1 MNRIRQRM
9 MPQAAD
15 GAVDEPVNERLDEGF
30 NSAPEISPE
39 AESMESVR
47 IEAEAAPESGT
58 ETGTEIGAEIGAM
71 AEADQQSGTM
81 TGTWLTE
88 EESDD
93 LPDDMDDDFEGSEN
107 PFEQGLSEED
117 LAAQWSKPEVKP
129 KPLKAETAADQKPKP
144 SKPVSIAAGRG
155 DIGFIMQVTGAA
167 AVAVCDPMAMSLVM
181 EDPNH
186 DFMPAGQ
193 IGSIVKIRVPT
204 GYVFA
209 TVRKVRASETSGGS
223 SSTTDFDSEK
233 VYLDLDFMGHQS
245 FVEDVNGSP
254 FRRGIAEFPIPGEK
268 VIMVTARELE
278 GIFSSGAVDQIQV
291 GTVYPHHT
299 TPAIMLADHLLS
311 KHFAILGSTGTGKS
325 CTLALVLH
333 RLIEKLPSGH
343 VILLDPHDEYGRA
356 FGHQA
361 ERFNTEN
368 LQLPYWLMNLEEH
381 VEVFIGQNAEGRE
394 VEMDILKRCLLAA
407 RNKDSRNRSLARIT
421 VDTPVP
427 YKISDLVGI
436 IDSEMGRLEK
446 PEKVL
451 PYIRLKTKV
460 EELRKDPRYG
470 FMFSGLLLHDNLA
483 DILARLFRFPV
494 AGKPVSIIDLSAVP
508 SDIVDVVV
516 GVMCRI
522 VFDFALWSRGEN
534 ARPILLV
541 CEEAHRYVPGNE
553 RARNNS
559 ARKGIERIAKEG
571 RKYGVSLGLVS
582 QRPADLSESAL
593 SQCGTI
599 MAMRMNNERDQTF
612 VEHVLPE
619 GADGFL
625 AALPSLQNREVI
637 IVGEGVKAPV
647 RALLDSLPDEM
658 RPSSD
663 SPHFSDHWQED
674 VQSSKLVQDVVAAW
688 RMRVS

>member
-1 MNRIRQRM
+1 MNENWNRLKQLHDRVAGSAQPEAKPDGEDRLAGAAAAAVEEDRIRESLPRQEPGPIDQNARTSY
-9 MPQAAD
+9 PEPHREHD
-15 GAVDEPVNERLDEGF
+15 PVGAGD
-30 NSAPEISPE
+30 
-39 AESMESVR
+39 
-47 IEAEAAPESGT
+47 AAPESPARAAFASAVRSTVDPRG
-58 ETGTEIGAEIGAM
+58 EIGTI
-71 AEADQQSGTM
+71 
-81 TGTWLTE
+81 
-88 EESDD
+88 
-93 LPDDMDDDFEGSEN
+93 
-107 PFEQGLSEED
+107 
-117 LAAQWSKPEVKP
+117 
-129 KPLKAETAADQKPKP
+129 
-144 SKPVSIAAGRG
+144 I
-155 DIGFIMQVTGAA
+155 QVTGAA
-167 AVAVCDPMAMSLVM
+167 AVAVCDPTAMTWAND
-181 EDPNH
+181 DPES
-186 DFMPAGQ
+186 DFMSAGQ

-209 TVRKVRASETSGGS
+209 TVRKVRAAENRASTASASEFESH
-223 SSTTDFDSEK
+223 K
-233 VYLDLDFMGHQS
+233 VYVDLDFMGHQS
-245 FVEDVNGSP
+245 FVEDANGSS

-268 VIMVTARELE
+268 VLMVTGREME
-278 GIFSSGAVDQIQV
+278 SIFASAGVDQIQV
-291 GTVYPHHT
+291 GTVYPHHM

-368 LQLPYWLMNLEEH
+368 LQLPYWLMNFEEH
-381 VEVFIGQNAEGRE
+381 VEVFVGRNTEGRE
-394 VEMDILKRCLLAA
+394 VEVDILKRCLLAA
-407 RNKDSRNRSLARIT
+407 RTKDIRNRSLARVT

-427 YKISDLVGI
+427 YKITELIQI
-436 IDSEMGRLEK
+436 IDNEMGRLEK
-446 PEKVL
+446 PERVL
-451 PYIRLKTKV
+451 PYLRLKSKID
-460 EELRKDPRYG
+460 ELRKDQRYG
-470 FMFSGLLLHDNLA
+470 FMFSGLLLHDNLV
-483 DILARLFRFPV
+483 DILARLLRFPV
-494 AGKPVSIIDLSAVP
+494 SGKPMSIIDLSAVP

-516 GVMCRI
+516 GVLCRA
-522 VFDFALWSRGEN
+522 VFDFALWSRGDN

-541 CEEAHRYVPGNE
+541 CEEAHRYVPGDDKS
-553 RARNNS
+553 RNNS

-599 MAMRMNNERDQTF
+599 MAMRMNNERDQRF

-647 RALLDSLPDEM
+647 RALLDILPEER

-663 SPHFSDHWQED
+663 SPQFSRHWQNE
-674 VQSSKLVQDVVAAW
+674 VHSSKIVQEVVSAW

>member
-1 MNRIRQRM
+1 MNENWTRLNRIRQRM
-9 MPQAAD
+9 MPQSLDGSADDTMDDVIDADRGVQPEADVTQAA
-15 GAVDEPVNERLDEGF
+15 GGVNE
-30 NSAPEISPE
+30 SAQQDGKIS
-39 AESMESVR
+39 
-47 IEAEAAPESGT
+47 
-58 ETGTEIGAEIGAM
+58 
-71 AEADQQSGTM
+71 
-81 TGTWLTE
+81 GTWLTE
-88 EESDD
+88 EDPDERSDD
-93 LPDDMDDDFEGSEN
+93 GDEGFKGAEN

-117 LAAQWSKPEVKP
+117 LAAQWSKSEARSEPV
-129 KPLKAETAADQKPKP
+129 TAAAASDAIAKPAKP
-144 SKPVSIAAGRG
+144 APAVGGRG
-155 DIGFIMQVTGAA
+155 DIGFIMQVTGSA
-167 AVAVCDPMAMSLVM
+167 AVAVCDPTAMSLVL
-181 EDPNH
+181 EDSDH
-186 DFMPAGQ
+186 DFMAAGQ
-193 IGSIVKIRVPT
+193 IGSIVKVRVPT

-209 TVRKVRASETSGGS
+209 TVRKVRASENKNGLS
-223 SSTTDFDSEK
+223 SATDFDSEK

-245 FVEDVNGSP
+245 FVEDTNGSP

-268 VIMVTARELE
+268 VIMVTSRELE
-278 GIFSSGAVDQIQV
+278 GIFSSGDVDQIQV

-325 CTLALVLH
+325 CTLALLLH

-368 LQLPYWLMNLEEH
+368 LQLPYWLMNFEEH
-381 VEVFIGQNAEGRE
+381 VEVFIGQNSEGRE

-407 RNKDSRNRSLARIT
+407 RSKDSRNRSLARVT

-427 YKISDLVGI
+427 YKISDLIQI
-436 IDSEMGRLEK
+436 IDGEMGRLDK

-451 PYIRLKTKV
+451 PYIRLKTKI

-470 FMFSGLLLHDNLA
+470 FMFSGLLLNDNLA
-483 DILARLFRFPV
+483 DILARMFRFPV
-494 AGKPVSIIDLSAVP
+494 AGKPLSIIDLSAVP

-516 GVMCRI
+516 GVLCRI

-541 CEEAHRYVPGNE
+541 CEEAHRYVPGND
-553 RARNNS
+553 RARNNA

-647 RALLDSLPDEM
+647 RALLDTLSEEQ

-663 SPHFSDHWQED
+663 SPHFSEHWQED
-674 VQSSKLVQDVVAAW
+674 VQSSKLVQDVVSAW